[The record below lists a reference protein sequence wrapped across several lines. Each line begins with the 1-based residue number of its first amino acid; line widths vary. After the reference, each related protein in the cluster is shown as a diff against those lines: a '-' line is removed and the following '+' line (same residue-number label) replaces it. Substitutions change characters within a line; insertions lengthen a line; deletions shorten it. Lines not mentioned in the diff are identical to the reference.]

1 MNATTVPEACPT
13 RKWRASVSNIGLTLE
28 EDPLLN
34 VGTLHNPLAAQTPQE
49 LEVEL
54 DPGCDRTR
62 PWHPLIQAGLSVS
75 VSLDSLVCVS
85 IKFGGRNISI
95 ATLLSPRHLQL
106 SLLETSTR
114 FVVHL
119 YRGFLKLFH
128 SYRTQWVKAFSTDGK
143 HGAGH
148 FRRWNASRMRITSR
162 CYSRPISASAQ
173 LEVPPIQWWRLAG
186 SPHAAW
192 LAELL
197 W

>member
-1 MNATTVPEACPT
+1 M
-13 RKWRASVSNIGLTLE
+13 L
-28 EDPLLN
+28 PLLLTHCTRGMPYQKMESQCIEYRAY
-34 VGTLHNPLAAQTPQE
+34 VRRRPTIKCWYAAQPAGCTDATRT

-62 PWHPLIQAGLSVS
+62 PRPWHPLIQAGLFVS

-114 FVVHL
+114 FVLHL

-128 SYRTQWVKAFSTDGK
+128 SCRTQCVKAFSTDGK

-148 FRRWNASRMRITSR
+148 FHR
-162 CYSRPISASAQ
+162 
-173 LEVPPIQWWRLAG
+173 
-186 SPHAAW
+186 
-192 LAELL
+192 
-197 W
+197 